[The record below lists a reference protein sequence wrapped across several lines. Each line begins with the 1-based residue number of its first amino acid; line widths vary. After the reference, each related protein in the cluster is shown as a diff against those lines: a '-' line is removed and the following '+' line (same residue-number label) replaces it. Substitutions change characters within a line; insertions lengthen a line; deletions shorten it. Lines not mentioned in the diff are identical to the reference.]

1 MLFLRKLLP
10 FRELVLMD
18 RLSLLL
24 SNFSEHE
31 GNKVERQTQLIT
43 LWLVHRGICTWMLI
57 IACSLMYEM
66 EMAD

>member
-1 MLFLRKLLP
+1 
-10 FRELVLMD
+10 MD

-57 IACSLMYEM
+57 IARSLMYEM